1 MIYGFYS
8 PALTTIPYHDSFLI
22 NEVCQEI
29 RLSLCQWGDQLPTL
43 GFARKALTVEL
54 PDHSSGFLCKG
65 LSHNR
70 DIKDREGRKM
80 PKFLE
85 KKKTN
90 SCSTSKLL
98 KGDLSSPALASLLEE
113 VD

>member
-1 MIYGFYS
+1 MCQQGDRL
-8 PALTTIPYHDSFLI
+8 LT
-22 NEVCQEI
+22 
-29 RLSLCQWGDQLPTL
+29 LS
-43 GFARKALTVEL
+43 FARKALTVEL

-65 LSHNR
+65 LSNNR
-70 DIKDREGRKM
+70 DVEDREGGKM

-85 KKKTN
+85 KEKTN

-113 VD
+113 ID